1 MTHNG
6 CVGADSGRERATCP
20 SCGAEANAVR
30 NPYYGAGLA
39 VHELIVECPQCGVGF
54 LDTAQREAADVPA
67 RRSGF
72 GALLRALFGR

>member
-1 MTHNG
+1 M
-6 CVGADSGRERATCP
+6 
-20 SCGAEANAVR
+20 R